1 VGVWRRARGGPEG
14 AARPP
19 NHVNSPCKRARV
31 AGRGA
36 APAVALA
43 WASTRACQPVRCPRW
58 VAAQTSA
65 GVCAAQTPAP
75 AATVCRH
82 AHVAVLRWFLFL
94 LWTRRRG
101 RRGGGG
107 NLQERPPPPWGAL
120 DPPGGH
126 GRAAAGRSATRRSP
140 APCVAAGHRGSPA
153 SAIKPLSAVVGARQT
168 SRGCPSRAWRP
179 PAHRRQLPMRCS
191 QTRSRPRGGWMAL
204 FPLARHSSCARKAPS
219 PDRGSWLA
227 EPTRVSALWPPCTL
241 TWRGAAP
248 LLSLASPA
256 TVDPP
261 RRQARAAGA
270 ERRRAGGAG
279 RVRGSRAPRA
289 GPVFSRRESGRV
301 AASVTAPALCRLFS
315 DESSLSSGT
324 TSSIAPFR
332 NTRVAPRVRT

>member
-1 VGVWRRARGGPEG
+1 MGVWRRARGGPEG

-75 AATVCRH
+75 AATVCGH

-94 LWTRRRG
+94 FWTRRRG

-107 NLQERPPPPWGAL
+107 NLQKRPPPPWGAL

-126 GRAAAGRSATRRSP
+126 GRVPAGRSATRRSP

-153 SAIKPLSAVVGARQT
+153 FAIKPLSAVVGARQT

-179 PAHRRQLPMRCS
+179 PAHRRRLPMRCS
-191 QTRSRPRGGWMAL
+191 QTRVTAARGLDGAPSARAAPVVCPKNGVAKPRRLVGRADAGVCPLAALHIDVARRGAAAVSYVPRDGGPASSTGPRGRGRAPAGRRRRARPGRSCAARGPRLFTTGERPRGGGRGL
-204 FPLARHSSCARKAPS
+204 R
-219 PDRGSWLA
+219 DRPG
-227 EPTRVSALWPPCTL
+227 
-241 TWRGAAP
+241 
-248 LLSLASPA
+248 
-256 TVDPP
+256 
-261 RRQARAAGA
+261 
-270 ERRRAGGAG
+270 
-279 RVRGSRAPRA
+279 
-289 GPVFSRRESGRV
+289 
-301 AASVTAPALCRLFS
+301 
-315 DESSLSSGT
+315 SLSA
-324 TSSIAPFR
+324 IFR
-332 NTRVAPRVRT
+332 